1 MQGLILIP
9 DITGFS
15 NFVNCV
21 NGDLGVSITKD
32 LLNEIINS
40 NPLKIELSEIE
51 GDAILYYKV
60 GNPISLN
67 EIFAAFKIISQ
78 AFDNKYKN
86 LKEQYDI
93 KANLSLKFIIHY
105 GNIILFDI
113 LGLTKLYGETVIE
126 SHRLLKNGCG
136 GSNYILIT
144 EDYFSALN
152 QTSSGDHLS
161 DEDFKCNY
169 SDLFTGLRKVGYYFF
184 NYVPTKRSENCLIRA

>member
-40 NPLKIELSEIE
+40 NPLKIELSEIQ

-78 AFDNKYKN
+78 AFDNKFKN

-105 GNIILFDI
+105 ENIILFDI
-113 LGLTKLYGETVIE
+113 PGLTKLQNMDVFQVLQD
-126 SHRLLKNGCG
+126 HR
-136 GSNYILIT
+136 I
-144 EDYFSALN
+144 
-152 QTSSGDHLS
+152 
-161 DEDFKCNY
+161 
-169 SDLFTGLRKVGYYFF
+169 VGH
-184 NYVPTKRSENCLIRA
+184 PD